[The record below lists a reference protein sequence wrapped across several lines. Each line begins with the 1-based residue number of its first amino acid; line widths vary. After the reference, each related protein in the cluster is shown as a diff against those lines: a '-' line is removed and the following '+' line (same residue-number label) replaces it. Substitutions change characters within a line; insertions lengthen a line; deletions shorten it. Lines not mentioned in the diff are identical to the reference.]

1 MAVRFELPAGA
12 SLAVFSLLRGS
23 NHPTSQNGL
32 LHLHLVWCSILSSE
46 TTETLAAARVSGVA
60 SFSATLVG
68 GPGGIRTLDLC
79 DANAALSQLSY
90 RPINSFDIYRL
101 YHGRGQKS
109 SKFSYLF
116 SASKIYVSKNARGQ
130 CPVGSLPRSLL
141 SPQPASRQTPAPPQT
156 KKLQNEC
163 SAAFLLSL
171 EPESSASANSA
182 TSA

>member
-1 MAVRFELPAGA
+1 MAVRFELPGG
-12 SLAVFSLLRGS
+12 LLSLLS
-23 NHPTSQNGL
+23 LCSEVQITLHHENGL
-32 LHLHLVWCSILSSE
+32 LYLHLVWCSILSSE

-60 SFSATLVG
+60 PFSATLVG

-109 SKFSYLF
+109 SKISYLF

-130 CPVGSLPRSLL
+130 CSAGSLPRSLL
-141 SPQPASRQTPAPPQT
+141 SPQPVSRQTPAPPQT

-163 SAAFLLSL
+163 SAAFGAD
-171 EPESSASANSA
+171 EG
-182 TSA
+182 T

>member
-1 MAVRFELPAGA
+1 MGPYCRFLR
-12 SLAVFSLLRGS
+12 VFCNKKQIFKFFDFRRFRRKFSPKS
-23 NHPTSQNGL
+23 
-32 LHLHLVWCSILSSE
+32 WAE
-46 TTETLAAARVSGVA
+46 TRRSMCDH
-60 SFSATLVG
+60 
-68 GPGGIRTLDLC
+68 R

-141 SPQPASRQTPAPPQT
+141 SPQPVSRQTPAPPQT

-163 SAAFLLSL
+163 SAAFGAD
-171 EPESSASANSA
+171 EG
-182 TSA
+182 T